1 MEGLFAMVN
10 TRPAILSLF
19 LTMGV
24 SAVGLAETNA
34 PAALPTAL
42 AGLVSD
48 ELGQPLGGATVS
60 VFGKSLSRGALTAVT
75 DEKGRFELA
84 GIPPGMYRLRAYLSG
99 FLPSAFARVV
109 IEEGAGHVGTILMSL
124 SRLESSLSQEDYVE
138 ETGESRTA
146 AELRWVVQHT
156 DRNVLKE
163 TEETVAIADLHS
175 WEENP
180 GFDSDFSLSSL
191 SGEFGIR
198 AATYDEGLEEFP
210 GAGAGLDARLAYA
223 RLFIPGNGDAHWL
236 VSAQLLE
243 SALSSW
249 AGRAEY
255 VSSDL
260 GGHRLATGVTYGNF
274 LYGDLGDFR
283 PPESVLGKGLRDQR
297 SAEWF
302 GSVYTS
308 DSFLVG
314 PATVHAGIAFQYF
327 DYLDRE
333 AYVSPRFEV
342 SYPLGSGE
350 RTVLRGIVDHRL
362 QAPGGEDIGL
372 LSQVAYGG
380 VYGPAPARRSLR
392 AESTTTLALGL
403 EHRLSNRTSL
413 AVRLFEEKATDQLV
427 RAFLDDGIQGGA
439 GHFVVAN
446 HGDFRTRGVG
456 VALAQTLGPMEGS
469 VGYTFGK
476 VLGPAMPAAVL
487 APPSAESDQ
496 GLASEPE
503 IHDVTTTLGTSI
515 DSTQTRLQAAYR
527 VIYHPGLMQGVSSS
541 LNRGNVDSRFSVQVF
556 QLLPFVGWNGTKWE
570 LMVAVRN
577 LFYDDIEKASI
588 LDELS
593 VIDAPRRVLGGVT
606 VRF

>member
-1 MEGLFAMVN
+1 MVN
-10 TRPAILSLF
+10 TRPAILSVFF
-19 LTMGV
+19 LMC
-24 SAVGLAETNA
+24 A
-34 PAALPTAL
+34 AALGASETHSSPASIEL
-42 AGLVSD
+42 AGLVRD

-60 VFGKSLSRGALTAVT
+60 VFGKSLSRGALTAIT
-75 DEKGRFELA
+75 DGEGRFALP

-99 FLPSAFARVV
+99 FFPSAFARVV
-109 IEEGAGHVGTILMSL
+109 VEEGAERVGTILMSL
-124 SRLESSLSQEDYVE
+124 SRLESGLSEEGYVE
-138 ETGESRTA
+138 ETGEARTG
-146 AELRWVVQHT
+146 AELRWVIQRQE
-156 DRNVLKE
+156 RNILKE
-163 TEETVAIADLHS
+163 NESIVPVADLHQ

-180 GFDSDFSLSSL
+180 GFDAEFPL

-274 LYGDLGDFR
+274 LYGDVGEFR
-283 PPESVLGKGLRDQR
+283 PPETVLGKGLRDQR

-314 PATVHAGIAFQYF
+314 SATVHAGIALQYF
-327 DYLDRE
+327 DYLDR
-333 AYVSPRFEV
+333 AFYASPRFEV

-350 RTVLRGIVDHRL
+350 RTVLRGVAGRKL

-372 LSQVAYGG
+372 LSRVAYGS
-380 VYGPAPARRSLR
+380 VYGPAPAQRSLD
-392 AESTTTLALGL
+392 AESTAHFGLGL
-403 EHRLSNRTSL
+403 EHKLSRRTRL
-413 AVRLFEEKATDQLV
+413 AVRVFQENAADQLV
-427 RAFLDDGIQGGA
+427 RTFLEDGGRGGA
-439 GHFVVAN
+439 GHFAVVN
-446 HGDFRTRGVG
+446 QGDFRTRGVG
-456 VALAQTLGPMEGS
+456 VAVAQTLGPMEGS
-469 VGYTFGK
+469 VGYTFGR
-476 VLGPAMPAAVL
+476 VVAPASMV
-487 APPSAESDQ
+487 SGVDSDR
-496 GLASEPE
+496 AISTSPE

-515 DSTQTRLQAAYR
+515 DTTQTRLQAAYR
-527 VIYHPGLMQGVSSS
+527 VIYHPGLS
-541 LNRGNVDSRFSVQVF
+541 LGSESASTGSGSVDSRFSVQVF
-556 QLLPFVGWNGTKWE
+556 QLLPFVGWNGTQWE

-577 LFYDDIEKASI
+577 LFYDDIESASI

>member
-1 MEGLFAMVN
+1 MLN
-10 TRPAILSLF
+10 TRPAVLRQLGLLF
-19 LTMGV
+19 WIGVAAPMSGETQAPETM
-24 SAVGLAETNA
+24 
-34 PAALPTAL
+34 PTAL

-48 ELGQPLGGATVS
+48 ELGQPLGGATIS
-60 VFGKSLSRGALTAVT
+60 VFGRSLSRGALTAVT
-75 DEKGRFELA
+75 DEKGRFELS
-84 GIPPGMYRLRAYLSG
+84 GLPPGMYRLRAYLSG
-99 FLPSAFARVV
+99 FMPSAFARIV
-109 IEEGAGHVGTILMSL
+109 IEEGAGRVATILMSL
-124 SRLESSLSQEDYVE
+124 SRLDSGLSGESYVG
-138 ETGESRTA
+138 ETGEARTA
-146 AELRWVVQHT
+146 AELRWVIQHT
-156 DRNVLKE
+156 DRNILKE
-163 TEETVAIADLHS
+163 TAETVAVADLHS
-175 WEENP
+175 WDENP
-180 GFDSDFSLSSL
+180 GVTADVTDFNL

-255 VSSDL
+255 VSSNL

-274 LYGDLGDFR
+274 LYGDLGEFR
-283 PPESVLGKGLRDQR
+283 PPESVLEKGLRGEG

-308 DSFLVG
+308 DTFLLG
-314 PATVHAGIAFQYF
+314 KATVKAGLAFEYF

-333 AYVSPRFEV
+333 SYVSPNFEV
-342 SYPLGSGE
+342 SYPLGADDK
-350 RTVLRGIVDHRL
+350 TVLRGAIDHRL

-372 LSQVAYGG
+372 LSQVAYGS
-380 VYGPAPARRSLR
+380 VYGPAPERRALR
-392 AESTTTLALGL
+392 AEATTSVGLGL
-403 EHRLSNRTSL
+403 EHQLSSTTRVAFRMFQEN
-413 AVRLFEEKATDQLV
+413 ATDQLV
-427 RAFLDDGIQGGA
+427 RAFLEDGLGGGA

-446 HGDFRTRGVG
+446 QGDFVTRGIG
-456 VALAQTLGPMEGS
+456 VAVAQAVGPMEGS

-476 VLGPAMPAAVL
+476 VF
-487 APPSAESDQ
+487 AEPMND
-496 GLASEPE
+496 EPE
-503 IHDVTTTLGTSI
+503 IHDLTTTVGTSI

-527 VIYHPGLMQGVSSS
+527 LIYHPGLTPYRASGLPGSS
-541 LNRGNVDSRFSVQVF
+541 VDSRFSLQVF
-556 QLLPFVGWNGTKWE
+556 QLLPFVGWNGTQWE

-577 LFYDDIEKASI
+577 LFYDDIERASI

-593 VIDAPRRVLGGVT
+593 VVDAPRRVLGGVT

>member
-1 MEGLFAMVN
+1 MVN
-10 TRPAILSLF
+10 TRPAILSLI
-19 LTMGV
+19 LSIGV
-24 SAVGLAETNA
+24 SAAGLAETNS
-34 PAALPTAL
+34 PPELPTAL

-48 ELGQPLGGATVS
+48 EFGQPLGGATVS

-75 DEKGRFELA
+75 DESGRFELA
-84 GIPPGMYRLRAYLSG
+84 GIPPGMYRLRAYLAG
-99 FLPSAFARVV
+99 FLPSAFARIV
-109 IEEGAGHVGTILMSL
+109 IEEGAGRVGTILMSL
-124 SRLESSLSQEDYVE
+124 SRLESGLSQEEYVE
-138 ETGESRTA
+138 ETGEARSA

-156 DRNVLKE
+156 DRNILKE
-163 TEETVAIADLHS
+163 TEQAVAVADLYS
-175 WEENP
+175 WDENP
-180 GFDSDFSLSSL
+180 GFAPDFADFSQFGQWGL

-198 AATYDEGLEEFP
+198 AATYDQGLEEFP

-274 LYGDLGDFR
+274 LYGDLGEFR
-283 PPESVLGKGLRDQR
+283 PPESVLDRGLRDQR

-327 DYLDRE
+327 DYLDQ
-333 AYVSPRFEV
+333 ASYASPRFEV

-350 RTVLRGIVDHRL
+350 TTVLTGVVDRRL

-372 LSQVAYGG
+372 LSQVAYSS
-380 VYGPAPARRSLR
+380 VYGPTPAKRYLR
-392 AESTTTLALGL
+392 AESTTQFGLGL
-403 EHRLSNRTSL
+403 EHQLSSRTRL
-413 AVRLFEEKATDQLV
+413 AVRMFQENATDQLV
-427 RAFLDDGIQGGA
+427 RAFLEDGISGGA

-446 HGDFRTRGVG
+446 QGDFRTRGLG
-456 VALAQTLGPMEGS
+456 VAVAQTLGPMEGS

-476 VLGPAMPAAVL
+476 VVGPTVT
-487 APPSAESDQ
+487 APLLVAPSADSEQ
-496 GLASEPE
+496 KLGSEPE
-503 IHDVTTTLGTSI
+503 IHDVTTTLATSI

-527 VIYHPGLMQGVSSS
+527 VIYHPGLMPGVASSP
-541 LNRGNVDSRFSVQVF
+541 NRSNLDSRFSVQVF
-556 QLLPFVGWNGTKWE
+556 QLLPFVGWNGTQWE

-577 LFYDDIEKASI
+577 LFYDDIERASI

>member
-1 MEGLFAMVN
+1 MVN

-19 LTMGV
+19 LSLGV
-24 SAVGLAETNA
+24 SAVGLAETDSSHT
-34 PAALPTAL
+34 LPTAL

-84 GIPPGMYRLRAYLSG
+84 GIPPGLYRLRAYLSG

-109 IEEGAGHVGTILMSL
+109 IEEGAGSVGTILMSL
-124 SRLESSLSQEDYVE
+124 SRLESGLSQEEYVE
-138 ETGESRTA
+138 ETGEARTA
-146 AELRWVVQHT
+146 AELRWVIQHA

-163 TEETVAIADLHS
+163 NEHAVAVAELHT
-175 WEENP
+175 WDENP
-180 GFDSDFSLSSL
+180 GFDPNFAF

-223 RLFIPGNGDAHWL
+223 RLFIPGNGDAQWL

-255 VSSDL
+255 VSSNL

-274 LYGDLGDFR
+274 LYGDLGEFR
-283 PPESVLGKGLRDQR
+283 PPESVLGNGLRDQR

-327 DYLDRE
+327 DYLDG
-333 AYVSPRFEV
+333 ASYASPRFDV
-342 SYPLGSGE
+342 SFPLGSGE
-350 RTVLRGIVDHRL
+350 RSVLRGVVDRRL

-372 LSQVAYGG
+372 LSQVAYSG
-380 VYGPAPARRSLR
+380 VYGPTPARRSLS
-392 AESTTTLALGL
+392 AESTTQLALGL
-403 EHRLSNRTSL
+403 EHQLSSRTRL
-413 AVRLFEEKATDQLV
+413 AVRMFQENATDQLV
-427 RAFLDDGIQGGA
+427 RTFLEEGMGGGA
-439 GHFVVAN
+439 GHFAVAN
-446 HGDFRTRGVG
+446 QGDFRTRGVG
-456 VALAQTLGPMEGS
+456 VALAQTLGPIAGS

-476 VLGPAMPAAVL
+476 VLGPAVTTPVL
-487 APPSAESDQ
+487 AAPSVNSDQ
-496 GLASEPE
+496 ALAAEPE
-503 IHDVTTTLGTSI
+503 IHDVTTTLGASI

-527 VIYHPGLMQGVSSS
+527 VIYHPGLMSGASSS
-541 LNRGNVDSRFSVQVF
+541 PNRGNVDSRFSVQVF
-556 QLLPFVGWNGTKWE
+556 QLLPFVGWNGTQWE

>member
-1 MEGLFAMVN
+1 MVN

-19 LTMGV
+19 LSVGV
-24 SAVGLAETNA
+24 SAVGLAETDSS
-34 PAALPTAL
+34 PALPTAL

-48 ELGQPLGGATVS
+48 ELGLPLGGATVS

-99 FLPSAFARVV
+99 FLPSGFARVV
-109 IEEGAGHVGTILMSL
+109 IEEGAGRVGTVLMSL
-124 SRLESSLSQEDYVE
+124 TRLESGLSQEDYVE
-138 ETGESRTA
+138 ETEEARTA

-156 DRNVLKE
+156 DRNILKE
-163 TEETVAIADLHS
+163 TEQAVAVAELHS
-175 WEENP
+175 WDENP
-180 GFDSDFSLSSL
+180 GFDPEFAL

-260 GGHRLATGVTYGNF
+260 DGHRLATGVTYGNF
-274 LYGDLGDFR
+274 LYGDLGEFR
-283 PPESVLGKGLRDQR
+283 PPESVLEQGLREQR

-302 GSVYTS
+302 GSVYTK

-327 DYLDRE
+327 DYLDR
-333 AYVSPRFEV
+333 ASYASPRFEV

-350 RTVLRGIVDHRL
+350 RSVLRGIVDRRL

-372 LSQVAYGG
+372 LSQVAFGSI
-380 VYGPAPARRSLR
+380 YGPAPVRRSLR
-392 AESTTTLALGL
+392 AESTTELSLGL
-403 EHRLSNRTSL
+403 EHWLSSRTRL
-413 AVRLFEEKATDQLV
+413 AVRMFQENATDQLV
-427 RAFLDDGIQGGA
+427 RAFLEEGMSDA
-439 GHFVVAN
+439 GHFAVAN
-446 HGDFRTRGVG
+446 QGDFRTRGLG

-476 VLGPAMPAAVL
+476 VVGPAATTPVL
-487 APPSAESDQ
+487 AAPSVSFDRA
-496 GLASEPE
+496 LKTEPE
-503 IHDVTTTLGTSI
+503 IHDVTTTLGASI

-527 VIYHPGLMQGVSSS
+527 LIYHPGLTAGVSSS
-541 LNRGNVDSRFSVQVF
+541 PNRGNVDSRFSVQVF
-556 QLLPFVGWNGTKWE
+556 QLLPFVGWDGTQWE

-577 LFYDDIEKASI
+577 LFYDDIEQASI

>member
-1 MEGLFAMVN
+1 MVN
-10 TRPAILSLF
+10 TRPAIFSLF
-19 LTMGV
+19 LSLGV
-24 SAVGLAETNA
+24 PAIALAEA
-34 PAALPTAL
+34 DSSREAPTAL

-48 ELGQPLGGATVS
+48 ELGQPLRGATVS

-75 DEKGRFELA
+75 DERGRFELA

-109 IEEGAGHVGTILMSL
+109 IEEGAGRVGTILMSL
-124 SRLESSLSQEDYVE
+124 SRLESGLFQEEWVE
-138 ETGESRTA
+138 ETGEARSA
-146 AELRWVVQHT
+146 GELRWVVQHT
-156 DRNVLKE
+156 DRNILKE
-163 TEETVAIADLHS
+163 KEQTVAVAELHS
-175 WEENP
+175 WERNP
-180 GFDSDFSLSSL
+180 AFDPDFAL

-198 AATYDEGLEEFP
+198 AATYEEGLEEFP

-260 GGHRLATGVTYGNF
+260 GGHKLATGVTYGNF
-274 LYGDLGDFR
+274 LYGDLGEFR
-283 PPESVLGKGLRDQR
+283 PPESVLGKGLRDKR

-308 DSFLVG
+308 DTFLLG
-314 PATVHAGIAFQYF
+314 SATVHAGIAFQYF

-333 AYVSPRFEV
+333 AYASPRFEV

-350 RTVLRGIVDHRL
+350 TTVLRGVLDHRL

-372 LSQVAYGG
+372 LSQVAYSS

-392 AESTTTLALGL
+392 AESTTKLGLAL
-403 EHRLSNRTSL
+403 EHRLSSRTRL
-413 AVRLFEEKATDQLV
+413 AVRLFQENATDQLV
-427 RAFLDDGIQGGA
+427 RAFLDDGIRGGA
-439 GHFVVAN
+439 GHFVVGN
-446 HGDFRTRGVG
+446 QGNFRTRGVG
-456 VALAQTLGPMEGS
+456 FALAQTLGPMEGS

-476 VLGPAMPAAVL
+476 VLGPAVPAPILA
-487 APPSAESDQ
+487 APPVASDQ
-496 GLASEPE
+496 ALASEPE
-503 IHDVTTTLGTSI
+503 VHDVTTTLGTSI

-527 VIYHPGLMQGVSSS
+527 VIYHPGLAPGVSSS
-541 LNRGNVDSRFSVQVF
+541 LNRNNVDSRFSVQVF
-556 QLLPFVGWNGTKWE
+556 QLLPFVGWNGTQWE

>member
-1 MEGLFAMVN
+1 MVN
-10 TRPAILSLF
+10 TRPAVLSVVLLF
-19 LTMGV
+19 LAAAGP
-24 SAVGLAETNA
+24 AIAETQPSNA
-34 PAALPTAL
+34 MPTAL
-42 AGLVSD
+42 TGLVSD

-75 DEKGRFELA
+75 DEKGRFELSNL
-84 GIPPGMYRLRAYLSG
+84 PPGMYRLRAYLSG
-99 FLPSAFARVV
+99 FLPSAFARIV
-109 IEEGAGHVGTILMSL
+109 IEEGAGRVATILMSL
-124 SRLESSLSQEDYVE
+124 SRLDSSGLSGEAYVE
-138 ETGESRTA
+138 ETGEARTA

-156 DRNVLKE
+156 DRNILKD
-163 TEETVAIADLHS
+163 TGETVAIADLHS

-180 GFDSDFSLSSL
+180 SYAPELADFGL

-223 RLFIPGNGDAHWL
+223 RLFIPGNGGAHWL

-260 GGHRLATGVTYGNF
+260 GGHQLATGVSYGSF
-274 LYGDLGDFR
+274 LYGDVGEFR
-283 PPESVLGKGLRDQR
+283 PPESILEKGLRGEGT
-297 SAEWF
+297 AEWF
-302 GSVYTS
+302 GSVYAS
-308 DSFLVG
+308 DSFLLG
-314 PATVHAGIAFQYF
+314 KATIKTGLAFQYF

-333 AYVSPRFEV
+333 SYVSPNFEV
-342 SYPLGSGE
+342 SYPLADD
-350 RTVLRGIVDHRL
+350 RTVVRGFVDRKL

-372 LSQVAYGG
+372 LSQVAYGT
-380 VYGPAPARRSLR
+380 VYGPSPARRSLS
-392 AESTTTLALGL
+392 AETTTTLGVGL
-403 EHRLSNRTSL
+403 EHQLSSRTRV
-413 AVRLFEEKATDQLV
+413 AVRMFQEDATDQLV
-427 RAFLDDGIQGGA
+427 RTFLEDGSGGA

-446 HGDFRTRGVG
+446 QGDFLTRGVG
-456 VALAQTLGPMEGS
+456 VALAQTLGPMDGT

-476 VLGPAMPAAVL
+476 VFGPVV
-487 APPSAESDQ
+487 AESMD
-496 GLASEPE
+496 SDPE
-503 IHDVTTTLGTSI
+503 IHDVTTTIGTSF

-527 VIYHPGLMQGVSSS
+527 LIYHPGLSSYYYGPTAPS
-541 LNRGNVDSRFSVQVF
+541 RSNVDSRFSVQVF
-556 QLLPFVGWNGTKWE
+556 QLLPFVGWNGTQWE

-577 LFYDDIEKASI
+577 LFYDDIQRASI

-593 VIDAPRRVLGGVT
+593 VVDAPRRVLGGVT

>member
-1 MEGLFAMVN
+1 MVN
-10 TRPAILSLF
+10 TRPAILSAF
-19 LTMGV
+19 LWSIAISGF
-24 SAVGLAETNA
+24 AETDA
-34 PAALPTAL
+34 SKAMPTAL

-75 DEKGRFELA
+75 DERGRFELA

-99 FLPSAFARVV
+99 FLPSAFARIV
-109 IEEGAGHVGTILMSL
+109 IEEGAGRVGTILMSL
-124 SRLESSLSQEDYVE
+124 SRLEAGLSEDAYVE
-138 ETGESRTA
+138 ETGEARTA
-146 AELRWVVQHT
+146 AELRWVVQHA
-156 DRNVLKE
+156 DRNILKD
-163 TEETVAIADLHS
+163 TSETVAVADLHT

-180 GFDSDFSLSSL
+180 GFDPGSADFNL

-198 AATYDEGLEEFP
+198 AATYEEGLEEFP

-260 GGHRLATGVTYGNF
+260 GGHRLATGVTYGSF
-274 LYGDLGDFR
+274 IYGDLGEFR
-283 PPESVLGKGLRDQR
+283 PPESILGKGLRDR
-297 SAEWF
+297 SSAEWF

-308 DSFLVG
+308 DTFLLG
-314 PATVHAGIAFQYF
+314 QTTIHTGLAFQYF

-333 AYVSPRFEV
+333 SYVSPRLEV
-342 SYPLGSGE
+342 SHPLGSGE
-350 RTVLRGIVDHRL
+350 GTVLRGVVDHRL

-372 LSQVAYGG
+372 LSQVAYNSA
-380 VYGPAPARRSLR
+380 YGPAPATRSLR
-392 AESTTTLALGL
+392 AETTTRMGLSL
-403 EHRLSNRTSL
+403 EHQLSARTRL
-413 AVRLFEEKATDQLV
+413 AVRMFQENATDQLV
-427 RAFLDDGIQGGA
+427 RAFVEDRVGAPA

-446 HGDFRTRGVG
+446 RGDFQTRGVG
-456 VALAQTLGPMEGS
+456 VALAQTVGPIAGS

-476 VLGPAMPAAVL
+476 VFSSGLSEAMG
-487 APPSAESDQ
+487 SD
-496 GLASEPE
+496 PE
-503 IHDVTTTLGTSI
+503 IHDVTTTVSTSF

-527 VIYHPGLMQGVSSS
+527 LIYHSGLTPALSSS
-541 LNRGNVDSRFSVQVF
+541 ALRNNVDSRFSVQVF
-556 QLLPFVGWNGTKWE
+556 QLLPFVGWNGTQWE
-570 LMVAVRN
+570 LMVAVRD
-577 LFYDDIEKASI
+577 LFYDDLEKASI

-593 VIDAPRRVLGGVT
+593 VVDAPRRVLGGVT

>member
-1 MEGLFAMVN
+1 MVN
-10 TRPAILSLF
+10 TRPAIVSVIFLLLF
-19 LTMGV
+19 GM
-24 SAVGLAETNA
+24 AAIGLAETNSS
-34 PAALPTAL
+34 PALSTAL
-42 AGLVSD
+42 AGLVRD

-60 VFGKSLSRGALTAVT
+60 VFGNSLSRGALAVVT
-75 DEKGRFELA
+75 DEEGRFELS

-99 FLPSAFARVV
+99 FFPSAFARVV
-109 IEEGAGHVGTILMSL
+109 VEDGAERVSTILMSL
-124 SRLESSLSQEDYVE
+124 SRLESGLSDEDYVD
-138 ETGESRTA
+138 ETGEARTG
-146 AELRWVVQHT
+146 AELRWVIQRQE
-156 DRNVLKE
+156 RNILKDNE
-163 TEETVAIADLHS
+163 SIVPVADAQR

-180 GFDSDFSLSSL
+180 GFDPDFAL

-236 VSAQLLE
+236 VTAQLLE

-260 GGHRLATGVTYGNF
+260 GGHRLATGVSYGNF
-274 LYGDLGDFR
+274 LYGDVGEFR
-283 PPESVLGKGLRDQR
+283 PPEAVLGKGLRDQR

-302 GSVYTS
+302 GSIYAS

-314 PATVHAGIAFQYF
+314 SATFHAGIAFQYF
-327 DYLDRE
+327 DYLDR
-333 AYVSPRFEV
+333 ASYASPRFEV

-350 RTVLRGIVDHRL
+350 RTVLRGVVDRRL

-372 LSQVAYGG
+372 LSQVAYGS
-380 VYGPAPARRSLR
+380 VYGPAPERRSLD
-392 AESTTTLALGL
+392 AESTARFGLGL
-403 EHRLSNRTSL
+403 EHQLNPRTRL
-413 AVRLFEEKATDQLV
+413 AVRVFQENATDQLV
-427 RAFLDDGIQGGA
+427 RAFLEDGVRGGA

-446 HGDFRTRGVG
+446 RGDFRTRGIG

-476 VLGPAMPAAVL
+476 VLGPGVAATPVD
-487 APPSAESDQ
+487 SDR
-496 GLASEPE
+496 LASDPE
-503 IHDVTTTLGTSI
+503 VHDVTTTLGTSI

-527 VIYHPGLMQGVSSS
+527 VIYHPGLS
-541 LNRGNVDSRFSVQVF
+541 LGGESAPRGSNVDSRFSVQVF
-556 QLLPFVGWNGTKWE
+556 QLLPFVGWDGTQWE

-577 LFYDDIEKASI
+577 LFYDDIESASI

>member
-1 MEGLFAMVN
+1 MVN
-10 TRPAILSLF
+10 TRPAIFALF
-19 LTMGV
+19 LLLGV
-24 SAVGLAETNA
+24 SAVGLAEA
-34 PAALPTAL
+34 DSSREVPTAL

-48 ELGQPLGGATVS
+48 DFGQPLGGATVS
-60 VFGKSLSRGALTAVT
+60 VFGRSLSRGALTAVT

-109 IEEGAGHVGTILMSL
+109 VEEGVGRAGTILMSL
-124 SRLESSLSQEDYVE
+124 SRLESGLSPEGYVE
-138 ETGESRTA
+138 ETGEARTA

-156 DRNVLKE
+156 DRNILKE
-163 TEETVAIADLHS
+163 TEQTVAVADLHS

-180 GFDSDFSLSSL
+180 AFDPDFAL

-198 AATYDEGLEEFP
+198 AATYEEGLEEFP

-223 RLFIPGNGDAHWL
+223 RLFIPGSGDAHWL

-260 GGHRLATGVTYGNF
+260 GGHRFATGVTYGNF
-274 LYGDLGDFR
+274 LYGDLGEFR

-308 DSFLVG
+308 DTFLLG
-314 PATVHAGIAFQYF
+314 SATVQAGIAFQYF

-333 AYVSPRFEV
+333 AYASPRFEV

-350 RTVLRGIVDHRL
+350 TTVLRGVVDHRL

-372 LSQVAYGG
+372 LSQVAYSS
-380 VYGPAPARRSLR
+380 VYGPTPARRSLR
-392 AESTTTLALGL
+392 AESTTTLGLGL
-403 EHRLSNRTSL
+403 EHRLSSQTRL
-413 AVRLFEEKATDQLV
+413 AVRLFQENATDQLV
-427 RAFLDDGIQGGA
+427 RAFLDDGIRGGA
-439 GHFVVAN
+439 GHFVVGN
-446 HGDFRTRGVG
+446 QGNFRTRGVG
-456 VALAQTLGPMEGS
+456 IALAQTLGPMEGS

-476 VLGPAMPAAVL
+476 VLGPAAPAPIL
-487 APPSAESDQ
+487 AAPSPGSDPA
-496 GLASEPE
+496 LASEPE

-515 DSTQTRLQAAYR
+515 DSTQTRLQARYR
-527 VIYHPGLMQGVSSS
+527 VIYHPGLIPGVSSS
-541 LNRGNVDSRFSVQVF
+541 LNRSNVDSRFSVQVF
-556 QLLPFVGWNGTKWE
+556 QLLPFVGWNGTQWE

>member
-1 MEGLFAMVN
+1 MVN
-10 TRPAILSLF
+10 TRPAILILLLSL
-19 LTMGV
+19 GV
-24 SAVGLAETNA
+24 SSAGAAETVSSST
-34 PAALPTAL
+34 LPTAL

-48 ELGQPLGGATVS
+48 DLGRPLGGATVS
-60 VFGKSLSRGALTAVT
+60 VFGRSLARGAVTAVT
-75 DEKGRFELA
+75 DETGRFELL

-99 FLPSAFARVV
+99 FLPSDFARVV
-109 IEEGAGHVGTILMSL
+109 IEEGAGRVGTILMSL
-124 SRLESSLSQEDYVE
+124 SRLESGLSGEGFVE
-138 ETGESRTA
+138 ETGEARTT
-146 AELRWVVQHT
+146 AELRWVIQRQ
-156 DRNVLKE
+156 DRNILKE
-163 TEETVAIADLHS
+163 NETLVSVADLQQ
-175 WEENP
+175 WEKNP
-180 GFDSDFSLSSL
+180 GFDPDFAL

-198 AATYDEGLEEFP
+198 AATYEEGLEEFP

-274 LYGDLGDFR
+274 LYGDLGEYR
-283 PPESVLGKGLRDQR
+283 PPESVLGNGLGDQR

-302 GSVYTS
+302 GSVYAS

-314 PATVHAGIAFQYF
+314 PATFHAGVALQYF
-327 DYLDRE
+327 DYLDRA
-333 AYVSPRFEV
+333 AYASPRFDV

-350 RTVLRGIVDHRL
+350 RTVLRGAVDHRV

-372 LSQVAYGG
+372 LSQVAYSS
-380 VYGPAPARRSLR
+380 VYGPVPARRSLR
-392 AESTTTLALGL
+392 AQSTARYDLGL
-403 EHRLSNRTSL
+403 EHHLSSRTRFAL
-413 AVRLFEEKATDQLV
+413 RLFQENATDQLV
-427 RAFLDDGIQGGA
+427 RTFFEEGMRGGA
-439 GHFVVAN
+439 GHFVVSN
-446 HGDFRTRGVG
+446 RGDFRTRGVG

-469 VGYTFGK
+469 IGYSFGK
-476 VLGPAMPAAVL
+476 VLGPRAAAPIPAAPSSADS
-487 APPSAESDQ
+487 APAV
-496 GLASEPE
+496 SEPE

-527 VIYHPGLMQGVSSS
+527 VIYHPGLVPGVSSS
-541 LNRGNVDSRFSVQVF
+541 PSRSNVDSRFSVQVF
-556 QLLPFVGWNGTKWE
+556 QLLPFVGWNGTQWE
-570 LMVAVRN
+570 LMVALRN
-577 LFYDDIEKASI
+577 LFYDDIENASI

-593 VIDAPRRVLGGVT
+593 VVDAPRRVLGGVT

>member
-1 MEGLFAMVN
+1 
-10 TRPAILSLF
+10 
-19 LTMGV
+19 
-24 SAVGLAETNA
+24 
-34 PAALPTAL
+34 
-42 AGLVSD
+42 
-48 ELGQPLGGATVS
+48 
-60 VFGKSLSRGALTAVT
+60 LTAVT

-109 IEEGAGHVGTILMSL
+109 IEEGAGRVGTILMSL
-124 SRLESSLSQEDYVE
+124 SRLESGLSQEEYVE
-138 ETGESRTA
+138 ETGDARTA
-146 AELRWVVQHT
+146 AELRWVVQHS
-156 DRNVLKE
+156 DRNILKE
-163 TEETVAIADLHS
+163 KEQTVAVADLHS

-180 GFDSDFSLSSL
+180 GFDPDFAL

-260 GGHRLATGVTYGNF
+260 GGHQLATGVTYGNF
-274 LYGDLGDFR
+274 LYGDLGEFR

-308 DSFLVG
+308 DTFLLG
-314 PATVHAGIAFQYF
+314 SATVRAGIAFQYF

-333 AYVSPRFEV
+333 AYASPRFEV

-350 RTVLRGIVDHRL
+350 TTVLRGVVDHQL

-372 LSQVAYGG
+372 LSQVAYSS
-380 VYGPAPARRSLR
+380 VYGPSPARRSLR
-392 AESTTTLALGL
+392 AESTTKLGLGL
-403 EHRLSNRTSL
+403 EHQLSSRTRLAL
-413 AVRLFEEKATDQLV
+413 RLFQENATDQLV
-427 RAFLDDGIQGGA
+427 RSFLDDGMRGGA
-439 GHFVVAN
+439 GHFVVGN
-446 HGDFRTRGVG
+446 QGNFRTRGVG
-456 VALAQTLGPMEGS
+456 IALAQTLGPMEGS
-469 VGYTFGK
+469 VGYTFGQ
-476 VLGPAMPAAVL
+476 VLGPAVPAAI
-487 APPSAESDQ
+487 
-496 GLASEPE
+496 LASPAVDPEQALVAEPE

-527 VIYHPGLMQGVSSS
+527 LIYHPGLMPGVAST
-541 LNRGNVDSRFSVQVF
+541 LNGGNVDSRFSVQVF
-556 QLLPFVGWNGTKWE
+556 QLLPFVGWNGTQWE

-593 VIDAPRRVLGGVT
+593 VVDAPRRVLGGVT

>member
-1 MEGLFAMVN
+1 MVN
-10 TRPAILSLF
+10 TRPAVLAALLWSIAI
-19 LTMGV
+19 
-24 SAVGLAETNA
+24 SAFAETDA
-34 PAALPTAL
+34 PKAVPTAL

-75 DEKGRFELA
+75 DERGRFELA
-84 GIPPGMYRLRAYLSG
+84 GIPPGMYRLRAYLAG
-99 FLPSAFARVV
+99 FLPSAFARIV
-109 IEEGAGHVGTILMSL
+109 IEEGAGRVGTILMSL
-124 SRLESSLSQEDYVE
+124 SRLEAGLSEEAYVE
-138 ETGESRTA
+138 ETGEARTA
-146 AELRWVVQHT
+146 AELRWVVQHA
-156 DRNVLKE
+156 DRNILKDTSE
-163 TEETVAIADLHS
+163 AVSVAELHS
-175 WEENP
+175 WDENSGYEP
-180 GFDSDFSLSSL
+180 AFADFNL

-198 AATYDEGLEEFP
+198 AATYEEGLEEFP

-255 VSSDL
+255 VSSGL
-260 GGHRLATGVTYGNF
+260 GSHRLATGVTYGSF
-274 LYGDLGDFR
+274 LYGDLGEFR
-283 PPESVLGKGLRDQR
+283 PPESVLEKGLRGER

-308 DSFLVG
+308 DTFLLG
-314 PATVHAGIAFQYF
+314 GTTVEAGLAFQYF

-333 AYVSPRFEV
+333 SYVSPRLEV
-342 SYPLGSGE
+342 SHPLGSGE
-350 RTVLRGIVDHRL
+350 RTVLRGVVDHHVE
-362 QAPGGEDIGL
+362 APGGEDIGL
-372 LSQVAYGG
+372 LSHVAYSS
-380 VYGPAPARRSLR
+380 VYGPSPARRSLN
-392 AESTTTLALGL
+392 AETTTRLDLGL
-403 EHRLSNRTSL
+403 EHQLSPQTRL
-413 AVRLFEEKATDQLV
+413 AVRMFQENATDQLV
-427 RAFLDDGIQGGA
+427 RAFYEDRIGGGA

-446 HGDFRTRGVG
+446 RGDFQTRGVG
-456 VALAQTLGPMEGS
+456 VALAQTIGPLAGS

-476 VLGPAMPAAVL
+476 VIGPALSEAL
-487 APPSAESDQ
+487 GSD
-496 GLASEPE
+496 PE
-503 IHDVTTTLGTSI
+503 IHDVTTTLGTSF

-527 VIYHPGLMQGVSSS
+527 LIYHPGLTTALSSS
-541 LNRGNVDSRFSVQVF
+541 PSRSNVDSRFSVQVF
-556 QLLPFVGWNGTKWE
+556 QLLPFVGWNGTQWE

-593 VIDAPRRVLGGVT
+593 VVDAPRRVLGGVT

>member
-1 MEGLFAMVN
+1 
-10 TRPAILSLF
+10 
-19 LTMGV
+19 
-24 SAVGLAETNA
+24 
-34 PAALPTAL
+34 
-42 AGLVSD
+42 
-48 ELGQPLGGATVS
+48 
-60 VFGKSLSRGALTAVT
+60 LTAVT
-75 DEKGRFELA
+75 DEKGRFELS
-84 GIPPGMYRLRAYLSG
+84 GIPPGMYRLRAYLAG

-109 IEEGAGHVGTILMSL
+109 IEEGAERVGTILMSL
-124 SRLESSLSQEDYVE
+124 SRLEPGLSDEAYVE
-138 ETGESRTA
+138 ETGEARTV
-146 AELRWVVQHT
+146 AELRWVIQRQE
-156 DRNVLKE
+156 RNILKNDE
-163 TEETVAIADLHS
+163 TLVPVADLQQ

-180 GFDSDFSLSSL
+180 GFDPEFAL

-274 LYGDLGDFR
+274 LYGDLGEFR
-283 PPESVLGKGLRDQR
+283 PPESVLGKGLRNKR

-302 GSVYTS
+302 GSIYTS

-314 PATVHAGIAFQYF
+314 PATFHAGIAFQYF
-327 DYLDRE
+327 DYLDR
-333 AYVSPRFEV
+333 ASYASPRFEV

-350 RTVLRGIVDHRL
+350 RTALRAVVDHRL

-372 LSQVAYGG
+372 LSQVAYSS

-392 AESTTTLALGL
+392 AESTARFGVGL
-403 EHRLSNRTSL
+403 EHQLTNRTRL
-413 AVRLFEEKATDQLV
+413 AVRVFQENETDHLV
-427 RAFLDDGIQGGA
+427 RTFLEDGTRGGA

-446 HGDFRTRGVG
+446 QGDFRTRGVG

-469 VGYTFGK
+469 VSYTFGR
-476 VLGPAMPAAVL
+476 VLGPARSTGFLAA
-487 APPSAESDQ
+487 PSAFGLDSDQ
-496 GLASEPE
+496 ALSSEPE

-527 VIYHPGLMQGVSSS
+527 LIYHPGLLPGAESSS
-541 LNRGNVDSRFSVQVF
+541 NGSNVDSRFSVQVF
-556 QLLPFVGWNGTKWE
+556 QLLPFVGWNGTQWE

-593 VIDAPRRVLGGVT
+593 VVDAPRRVLGGVT

>member
-1 MEGLFAMVN
+1 MVN
-10 TRPAILSLF
+10 TRPAILTLCMSL
-19 LTMGV
+19 GV
-24 SAVGLAETNA
+24 AAVGLAGTDSA
-34 PAALPTAL
+34 PAVPTAL

-75 DEKGRFELA
+75 DDKGRFELA

-109 IEEGAGHVGTILMSL
+109 IEEGAGRVGTILMSL
-124 SRLESSLSQEDYVE
+124 SRLESELSQEEYVE
-138 ETGESRTA
+138 ESGEDRTA

-163 TEETVAIADLHS
+163 KEQAVAIAELHS
-175 WEENP
+175 WDENP
-180 GFDSDFSLSSL
+180 GFDPDFSQFSQFGL

-198 AATYDEGLEEFP
+198 AATYDQGLEEFP

-260 GGHRLATGVTYGNF
+260 GGHRLSTGVTYGSF
-274 LYGDLGDFR
+274 LYGDLGEFR
-283 PPESVLGKGLRDQR
+283 PPESVLGRGLRDQR

-308 DSFLVG
+308 DTFLVG
-314 PATVHAGIAFQYF
+314 PATVHAGIAFQHF
-327 DYLDRE
+327 DYLDR
-333 AYVSPRFEV
+333 ASYASPRFEV

-350 RTVLRGIVDHRL
+350 RTVIRGVAGRRL

-372 LSQVAYGG
+372 LSQVAYSS
-380 VYGPAPARRSLR
+380 VYGPAPPTRYLR
-392 AESTTTLALGL
+392 AESTTQLGLGL
-403 EHRLSNRTSL
+403 EHQLTSRTRL
-413 AVRLFEEKATDQLV
+413 AVRMFQESATDQLV
-427 RAFLDDGIQGGA
+427 RAFLDDGISGGA

-446 HGDFRTRGVG
+446 QGDFRTRGLG

-469 VGYTFGK
+469 VGYTFGR
-476 VLGPAMPAAVL
+476 VVGSAVTAPVL
-487 APPSAESDQ
+487 AAPPVDSDQ
-496 GLASEPE
+496 ALAPEPE
-503 IHDVTTTLGTSI
+503 IHDVTTTLGASI

-527 VIYHPGLMQGVSSS
+527 VIYHPGLMPGASNATHRSN
-541 LNRGNVDSRFSVQVF
+541 LDSRFSVQVF
-556 QLLPFVGWNGTKWE
+556 QLLPFVGWNGTQWE

>member
-1 MEGLFAMVN
+1 MVN
-10 TRPAILSLF
+10 TRPVTLSLIF
-19 LTMGV
+19 LFGI
-24 SAVGLAETNA
+24 AALGLAETNSS
-34 PAALPTAL
+34 PALSTAFG
-42 AGLVSD
+42 GLVRD

-60 VFGKSLSRGALTAVT
+60 VFGNSLSRGALTVVT
-75 DEKGRFELA
+75 DEEGRFELS

-99 FLPSAFARVV
+99 FFPSAFARVV
-109 IEEGAGHVGTILMSL
+109 VEEGAERVGTILMSL
-124 SRLESSLSQEDYVE
+124 SRLESGLSEEGYVD
-138 ETGESRTA
+138 ETGEARTVS
-146 AELRWVVQHT
+146 ELRWVIQRQQ
-156 DRNVLKE
+156 RNILKE
-163 TEETVAIADLHS
+163 NESIVPVADS
-175 WEENP
+175 ERWEENP
-180 GFDSDFSLSSL
+180 GFDPDFAL

-260 GGHRLATGVTYGNF
+260 GGHRLATGVSYGNF
-274 LYGDLGDFR
+274 LYGDVGEFR
-283 PPESVLGKGLRDQR
+283 PPEAVLGKGLRDQR

-302 GSVYTS
+302 GSIYAS

-314 PATVHAGIAFQYF
+314 SATFHAGIAFQYF
-327 DYLDRE
+327 DYLDR
-333 AYVSPRFEV
+333 ASYASPRFEV

-350 RTVLRGIVDHRL
+350 RTVLRGVVDRRL

-372 LSQVAYGG
+372 LSQVAYGS
-380 VYGPAPARRSLR
+380 VYGPAPARRSLD
-392 AESTTTLALGL
+392 AESTARFGLGL
-403 EHRLSNRTSL
+403 EHQLNTRTRL
-413 AVRLFEEKATDQLV
+413 AVRVFQENATDQLV
-427 RAFLDDGIQGGA
+427 RAFLADGVSGGA

-469 VGYTFGK
+469 VGYTFGR
-476 VLGPAMPAAVL
+476 VLGPTAAASSVN
-487 APPSAESDQ
+487 SDQ
-496 GLASEPE
+496 LASEPE
-503 IHDVTTTLGTSI
+503 IHDVTTTVGTSF

-527 VIYHPGLMQGVSSS
+527 VVYHPGLSLGPESASSGS
-541 LNRGNVDSRFSVQVF
+541 NVDSRFSVQVF
-556 QLLPFVGWNGTKWE
+556 QLLPFVGWNGTQWE

-593 VIDAPRRVLGGVT
+593 VVDAPRRVLGGVT

>member
-1 MEGLFAMVN
+1 MVN
-10 TRPAILSLF
+10 TRPAILLLVFSL
-19 LTMGV
+19 GV
-24 SAVGLAETNA
+24 SGAGLAETNA
-34 PAALPTAL
+34 SPALPAGL

-60 VFGKSLSRGALTAVT
+60 VFGRSLSRGAVTAVT
-75 DEKGRFELA
+75 DETGRFELA

-109 IEEGAGHVGTILMSL
+109 IEEGAGRVGTILMSL
-124 SRLESSLSQEDYVE
+124 SRLESGLSREDYVE
-138 ETGESRTA
+138 ETEESRTA

-156 DRNVLKE
+156 DRNILKE
-163 TEETVAIADLHS
+163 TEQAVAIAELHS
-175 WEENP
+175 WDENP
-180 GFDSDFSLSSL
+180 GFDPDFAL

-260 GGHRLATGVTYGNF
+260 DGHRLSGGVTYGNF
-274 LYGDLGDFR
+274 LYGDLGEFR
-283 PPESVLGKGLRDQR
+283 PPESVLGKGLREQR

-302 GSVYTS
+302 GSAYAS
-308 DSFLVG
+308 DTFLFG
-314 PATVHAGIAFQYF
+314 STTFHAGLAFEYF
-327 DYLDRE
+327 DYLDRA

-342 SYPLGSGE
+342 SYPVGSGE
-350 RTVLRGIVDHRL
+350 KTLLRGVVNHRL

-372 LSQVAYGG
+372 LSQVAFSS
-380 VYGPAPARRSLR
+380 VYGPVPERRSLR
-392 AESTTTLALGL
+392 AESTMQLGLGL
-403 EHRLSNRTSL
+403 EHQLSSRTRL
-413 AVRLFEEKATDQLV
+413 AVRLFQENATDQLV
-427 RAFLDDGIQGGA
+427 RTFLEEGTGGGA

-446 HGDFRTRGVG
+446 HGNFRTRGVG

-476 VLGPAMPAAVL
+476 VLPAAVPAPVL
-487 APPSAESDQ
+487 AASPIDSARA
-496 GLASEPE
+496 LTSEPE

-527 VIYHPGLMQGVSSS
+527 VIYHPGLLPGTESSP
-541 LNRGNVDSRFSVQVF
+541 NRSSVDRRFSVQVF
-556 QLLPFVGWNGTKWE
+556 QLLPFAGWNGTQWE

-577 LFYDDIEKASI
+577 LFYDDIQKASI